1 MSKILHITAS
11 IRGAES
17 VSRTLSTKLTE
28 KLAAEQNANV
38 IERDLSA
45 NDMPYVSTERF
56 EANSTAKTDRTPEQQ
71 ELAAIADTLIEELQ
85 TADTIVLG
93 VPVYNF
99 GVPAVFKA
107 WADQVAR
114 AGTTFKYGENGPE
127 GLLAG
132 KKAYLVA
139 VSGGT
144 PVGGDF
150 DFMSP
155 WVKFFLGFLGI
166 KDVEMIAADGIM
178 GQDGDEK
185 INAAHETIEALDA

>member
-1 MSKILHITAS
+1 MSTILHITAS
-11 IRGAES
+11 IRGDES
-17 VSRTLSTKLTE
+17 VSRTLSTKLAE
-28 KLAAEQNANV
+28 KLAAEQSAEV
-38 IERDLSA
+38 VERDLSK
-45 NDMPYVSTERF
+45 NDIPYVSAERF
-56 EANSTAKTDRTPEQQ
+56 EANGKAKEERTAEQQ

-85 TADTIVLG
+85 SADTIVLG

-99 GVPAVFKA
+99 GVPATFKA
-107 WADQVAR
+107 WADLVAR

-127 GLLAG
+127 GLLSG

-144 PVGGDF
+144 PMGSDF

-166 KDVEMIAADGIM
+166 QNVEVIAADGIM
-178 GQDGDEK
+178 GQDGEEK
-185 INAAHETIEALDA
+185 INAAKQTIEAMAA